1 MWVVNEVKNELTFTR
16 KKMSLFNESRPERVQ
31 MRSLE

>member
-1 MWVVNEVKNELTFTR
+1 MWVVSEIKNVLTFTR
-16 KKMSLFNESRPERVQ
+16 KKMSLFNESRLERVQ